1 MLITL
6 NCNIKRMNITIF
18 TDESGVKLPEIKKW
32 KNSLGRGKAI
42 EKNEGILDL
51 LKKNGLPI
59 PLYDFELE
67 DNYREVLRP
76 YVRPAKNMFAGM
88 FAEVRDF
95 NEYLSKG
102 LKSSFYII
110 SGRYGLLAEDESI
123 IPYSSHI
130 KNESDLVNLSR
141 RTDFTQKML
150 ENAKYS
156 DVILIFLPSHFIN
169 YLLAVKWFENFD
181 SKSIIIVS
189 SKQLKNQFSN
199 ASNITVLERKGVAR
213 IGSKNREKIMEIIK
227 SLNRK
232 ENDTDLKTN

>member
-6 NCNIKRMNITIF
+6 NCNLKRMNITIF

-32 KNSLGRGKAI
+32 KNSFGRGVAL
-42 EKNEGILDL
+42 EKDEEILNL
-51 LKKNGLPI
+51 LKKNGLSI

-67 DNYREVLRP
+67 ENYREVLCP
-76 YVRPAKNMFAGM
+76 YIRPAKNMFAGM

-95 NEYLSKG
+95 NEYLSES

-110 SGRYGLLAEDESI
+110 SGRYGLLAENESI

-130 KNESDLVNLSR
+130 KDETDLVNLSR

-150 ENAKYS
+150 VNAKYS

-169 YLLAVKWFENFD
+169 YLLTVKWFDHFD
-181 SKSIIIVS
+181 SESIIIVS
-189 SKQLKNQFSN
+189 SKQLRNQFSN
-199 ASNITVLERKGVAR
+199 KSNITVLERKGVAR
-213 IGSKNREKIMEIIK
+213 IGVKNREIIMEIIK

-232 ENDTDLKTN
+232 ENDINFKSN